1 MARMKE
7 PHHVGFD
14 MTPMIDIVFNLI
26 IFFMLVSEFTKA
38 MIVRLELPEPA
49 KEIVKAKPKEDGR
62 VIVNV
67 TSEVDGSIG
76 GISCEGRS
84 WEEERLPELMRY
96 LKTWK
101 KEKLQVE
108 LRADKR
114 LKWSVVADIMLA
126 CAKEKIMR
134 IHFVAK
140 KK

>member
-38 MIVRLELPEPA
+38 KIVRLELPEP
-49 KEIVKAKPKEDGR
+49 VKVAIEPEQDDGR
-62 VIVNV
+62 VIINI
-67 TSEVDGSIG
+67 TSEPDGFIKE
-76 GISCEGRS
+76 ISCEGKK
-84 WEEERLPELMRY
+84 WPEERLPELMKY
-96 LKTWK
+96 LKSWK
-101 KEKLQVE
+101 GKKLQIE

-114 LKWSVVADIMLA
+114 LKWSRIADVMLA
-126 CAKEKIMR
+126 CAKEQIMR